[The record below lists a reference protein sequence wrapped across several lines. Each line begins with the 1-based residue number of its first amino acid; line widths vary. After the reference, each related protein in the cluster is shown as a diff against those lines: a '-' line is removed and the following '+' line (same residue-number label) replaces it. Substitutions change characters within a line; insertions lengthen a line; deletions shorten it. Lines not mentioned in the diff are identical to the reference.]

1 MADPR
6 GTNDRAE
13 LSPGVERGDSRELA
27 ASVANDFR
35 ALVQLLARQAKSIGS
50 DDGEVRAHLAR
61 ATDAAERGLR
71 LSEQLLKMAEFA
83 DDETKHKV

>member
-1 MADPR
+1 MADRR
-6 GTNDRAE
+6 GVQGGN
-13 LSPGVERGDSRELA
+13 SRELA

-35 ALVQLLARQAKSIGS
+35 ALVELLARQTKSIGS

-61 ATDAAERGLR
+61 ASDADERGLR
-71 LSEQLLKMAEFA
+71 ISEQLLKMAEFA